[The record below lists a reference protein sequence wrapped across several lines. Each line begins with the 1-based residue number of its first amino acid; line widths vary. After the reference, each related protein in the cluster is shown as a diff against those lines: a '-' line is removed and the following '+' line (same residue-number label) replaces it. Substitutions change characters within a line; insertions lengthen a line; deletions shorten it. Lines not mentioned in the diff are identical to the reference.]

1 MDSIGPA
8 MVWLP
13 CDPVK
18 EVMASIDLSMQVK
31 ETDCLCK
38 CALLGSSW
46 NNVAF
51 FSRFLE
57 SDTNENV
64 LLWCAL
70 NSCLKQGLID
80 FAFKKNQPSYEGQ
93 RIIISVGF

>member
-38 CALLGSSW
+38 CALLGSS
-46 NNVAF
+46 
-51 FSRFLE
+51 
-57 SDTNENV
+57 
-64 LLWCAL
+64 
-70 NSCLKQGLID
+70 
-80 FAFKKNQPSYEGQ
+80 
-93 RIIISVGF
+93 